1 MNDRTCP
8 TDQNRHERGSAAV
21 VLLALLVILG
31 LLLLPF
37 VPLLLALLETVTV
50 GTNHVEDFC
59 RQIGI
64 HDELSAL
71 YEAIFRMFR

>member
-1 MNDRTCP
+1 MNDATSQTR
-8 TDQNRHERGSAAV
+8 DERQTSGSAAA
-21 VLLALLVILG
+21 VLLVLLVVIG

-37 VPLLLALLETVTV
+37 VPLLLALLESVTL
-50 GTNHVEDFC
+50 GTNRVEDFC

-71 YEAIFRMFR
+71 YQAVFRMFR